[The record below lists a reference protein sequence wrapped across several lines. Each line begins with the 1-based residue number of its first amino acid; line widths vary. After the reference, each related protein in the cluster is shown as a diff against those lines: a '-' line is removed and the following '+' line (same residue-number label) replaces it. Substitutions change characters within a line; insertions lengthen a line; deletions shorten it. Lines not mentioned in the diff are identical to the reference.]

1 MKQLFR
7 RLLTFSLAV
16 MLLMCCTA
24 TAFAADST
32 VTWQGQEKGFGF
44 APGSEYTTTDL
55 FGSFK
60 EIMPGDKRTQTITL
74 ENVATDSDSV
84 RFYLRAVP
92 HGSNNLPQTKAEEE
106 TIATMQDFLSRL
118 SLLVYN
124 GDTLIFDAS
133 ADQTAS
139 LTENVFLA
147 QLASKSSLTLRVE
160 LEVPISLSN
169 DYAGRIGEV
178 DWVFTA
184 EQFDEPETL
193 TVKKVWSDNGKNR
206 PTSVTVA
213 LYNGETKVETVTLSA
228 SNNWTYTWQ
237 ELDGLGE
244 WSVKE
249 INVPAGYKATYKVKG
264 EITTITNTA
273 SLIQT
278 GQLNWP
284 IPVLSGMGFVLLA
297 VGLFLIFGK
306 RKRDR
311 D

>member
-1 MKQLFR
+1 MKKFLSFVTV
-7 RLLTFSLAV
+7 LLV
-16 MLLMCCTA
+16 LLSMA
-24 TAFAADST
+24 TPAYAANTT
-32 VTWQGQEKGFGF
+32 VTWRGQKDGFDF

-55 FGSFK
+55 FDNFK
-60 EIMPGDKRTQTITL
+60 GIMPGDKRDQAITL
-74 ENVATDSDSV
+74 TNEGSNSV

-92 HGSNNLPQTKAEEE
+92 HDAENAPQAQSKEAL
-106 TIATMQDFLSRL
+106 ATMQDFLSKL
-118 SLLVYN
+118 TLKVYN
-124 GDTLIFDAS
+124 GQTLISEGAAS
-133 ADQTAS
+133 ETGG
-139 LTENVFLA
+139 LTENVFLG
-147 QLASKSSLTLRVE
+147 QLASKESLTLNVK
-160 LEVPISLSN
+160 LEVPIELNN
-169 DYAGRIGEV
+169 DYAGRLGEV

-184 EQFDEPETL
+184 EEFGEPKTM

-213 LYNGETKVETVTLSA
+213 LLNGETQVETVTLSA
-228 SNNWTYTWQ
+228 ANDWTHTWK

-249 INVPAGYKATYKVKG
+249 IKVPSGYRATYKVRG
-264 EITTITNTA
+264 EVTTITNTA

-284 IPVLSGMGFVLLA
+284 IPVLAGMGAVLLA

-311 D
+311 E